1 MLSWKA
7 QAITLYFHKENETHL
22 HVRKWKKF
30 SYAPTTNS
38 TTFTVTEGKR
48 TSTQHCKDKKHVKNM
63 TISTKKYC
71 GNKIC
76 ALLYYSNRITGPH
89 WFALISHLMVS
100 LSSWW
105 GRRTCSYPFS
115 MLFCIFCF
123 FSCNTS
129 TPLYSSSS
137 SIDRLLTRKVFF
149 WSFFLIFTNGCN
161 SVCTISLM
169 YALQCYYFDKHDLH
183 GKK

>member
-1 MLSWKA
+1 MLFRCWVEKHKLFHYISIKKMRLICMCVSEKNILLCSHNKLNHIYSNGGGKNFYTALQRWK
-7 QAITLYFHKENETHL
+7 T
-22 HVRKWKKF
+22 
-30 SYAPTTNS
+30 
-38 TTFTVTEGKR
+38 
-48 TSTQHCKDKKHVKNM
+48 CKKNM
-63 TISTKKYC
+63 TIRTKKYC

-123 FSCNTS
+123 FPCNTS
-129 TPLYSSSS
+129 TRLYSSFS
-137 SIDRLLTRKVFF
+137 SIDRL
-149 WSFFLIFTNGCN
+149 
-161 SVCTISLM
+161 
-169 YALQCYYFDKHDLH
+169 
-183 GKK
+183 